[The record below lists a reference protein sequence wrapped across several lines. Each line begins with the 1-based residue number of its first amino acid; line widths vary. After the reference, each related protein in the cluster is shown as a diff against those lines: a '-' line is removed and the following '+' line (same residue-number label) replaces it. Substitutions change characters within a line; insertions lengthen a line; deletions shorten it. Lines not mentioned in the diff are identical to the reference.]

1 MKTAI
6 VGGGKGCRSLLEFLL
21 ERGGLTE
28 LRLDVQLVCDVRSH
42 APGILYAAER
52 GIRTCSLVGEIFG
65 LDGLELVIE
74 LTGSDH
80 TAAEIYPRLPP
91 GVRLMDHALARLF
104 WDLIQ
109 LEENLSE
116 ERRQV
121 QDILDSMPDI
131 VMVVDQDMRIQTV
144 NAGFTR
150 FTGLSRTVARGHRCH
165 DVLCNRWDTGTTR
178 EIECP
183 FSEVLRS
190 GKRMNRVQVLECA
203 PGLEEHFEITI
214 TPLKNEKGE
223 ITRVVESLHPISE
236 RVRLTRE
243 VEESARRFRQFIDSA
258 RDFISMKDLE
268 GRYVTVNAATAR
280 LFGME
285 KDDLIGKTVEELYP
299 GQIAGWIAQHDR
311 EVIDKGEP
319 INYEEVM
326 KQDGRELHLS
336 TVRFPLRGYD
346 GETVGVCTIS
356 RDVTEERRLTRQ
368 LVHSDKLAAIGKL
381 AAGVAHEI
389 NNPLTGILA
398 FAEDLKDELAD
409 REELASDCDVII
421 RETLRCREIVR
432 HLLDFAKQTRPRMG
446 VANLNELIDNT
457 VALVS
462 RLAIFRDIDLE
473 NALDPGVPGVQ
484 GDQHQLQQVILNLL
498 VNAAEG
504 MEGRGWI
511 RIVTGWAPDRREC
524 FAEVSDN
531 GPGIPE
537 DTVGKIFEPFFS
549 TKSTTQGL
557 GLAVSWGIVDR
568 HGGRIEVR
576 NRTKGG
582 AVFRVILPASE
593 EERS

>member
-6 VGGGKGCRSLLEFLL
+6 VGGGRGCRSLLEFLL

-28 LRLDVQLVCDVRSH
+28 LHVDVRMVCDVRSH
-42 APGILYAAER
+42 APGARYASQR
-52 GIRTCSLVGEIFG
+52 GIATTSRVEDIYRVE
-65 LDGLELVIE
+65 GLELVIE

-80 TAAEIYPRLPP
+80 TAAEIYHSLPT

-109 LEENLSE
+109 LEEKLRD

-121 QDILDSMPDI
+121 QDILDGMPDI
-131 VMVVDQDMRIQTV
+131 VLVVDPDMRIQTV
-144 NAGFTR
+144 NAGFTQ
-150 FTGLSRTVARGHRCH
+150 FTGLSRTLARGHRCH
-165 DVLCNRWDTGTTR
+165 DVLCNRWGSTSGR
-178 EIECP
+178 EVECP
-183 FSEVLRS
+183 FAEVLRS
-190 GKRMNRVQVLECA
+190 GKRMNRVQVLECV

-214 TPLKNEKGE
+214 TPLRNERGE

-268 GRYVTVNAATAR
+268 GRYVTVNVATAE

-299 GQIAGWIAQHDR
+299 GKIAAWIAQHDR
-311 EVIDKGEP
+311 EVIEKGAP
-319 INYEEVM
+319 INYEEVLN
-326 KQDGRELHLS
+326 QDGRELNLS

-356 RDVTEERRLTRQ
+356 RDVTEERRLGRQ
-368 LVHSDKLAAIGKL
+368 LVQADKLAAIGKL

-398 FAEDLKDELAD
+398 FAEDLRDELCD
-409 REELASDCDVII
+409 REDLASDCDVII

-432 HLLDFAKQTRPRMG
+432 NLLDFAKQTRPRFG
-446 VANLNELIDNT
+446 LASLNEVIENT

-462 RLAIFRDIDLE
+462 RLAIFKDIRLE
-473 NALDPGVPGVQ
+473 KALDAGLRPVH
-484 GDQHQLQQVILNLL
+484 GDKHQLQQVILNLL

-504 MEGRGWI
+504 MNGRGTVVI
-511 RIVTGWAPDRREC
+511 RTGWVADRREC
-524 FAEVSDN
+524 FAEVIDE

-537 DTVGKIFEPFFS
+537 EMVGKIFEPFFS
-549 TKSTTQGL
+549 TKNTTQGL

-568 HGGRIEVR
+568 HGGRIHVADRPE
-576 NRTKGG
+576 GG
-582 AVFRVILPASE
+582 TVFRVSLPESE
-593 EERS
+593 ETSS